1 MCDPWKQQVIWQKVV
16 EKETLAY
23 AEIAERNAA
32 RLARENG
39 LEPKQLLRSGTTYVE
54 THHDVANKGIEE
66 FNARL
71 PNLPIANSS
80 TGTIHTLHAR
90 RAEAQIE
97 GAPISSKEQSQTRKP
112 YRHEHASRFLKR
124 NVVGG
129 FFST

>member
-1 MCDPWKQQVIWQKVV
+1 MCDPWKQQVIWQKIV

-32 RLARENG
+32 RQARERG
-39 LEPKQLLRSGTTYVE
+39 ELLSAVTEPSKDEDESQVE
-54 THHDVANKGIEE
+54 TTNKGIEE

-71 PNLPIANSS
+71 PHLPISNGS

-90 RAEAQIE
+90 RAHAQLEA
-97 GAPISSKEQSQTRKP
+97 APLSATERSQPRKP
-112 YRHEHASRFLKR
+112 YRHAHSSRFLKR